1 MNIFPKKCH
10 FPTPPLIVGTINTVV
25 FLKNTQSRFASVVL
39 DGVMGPLQV
48 ASRTC

>member
-39 DGVMGPLQV
+39 DGVLVPPRL
-48 ASRTC
+48 ARLT